1 MAPAMPDLKI
11 VERQV
16 DRVVILDL
24 HGRLLIGQGQN
35 LLREAVDRLA
45 GSGNTR
51 VLLNLVDV
59 PFIDSS
65 VVGELVRT
73 LTTLSRKGGKLKL
86 LNLPPRI
93 RNLFSMT
100 RLLEVFEAYDSEDE
114 AVRSF

>member
-1 MAPAMPDLKI
+1 MPEMRI
-11 VERQV
+11 VERQA

-24 HGRLLIGQGQN
+24 HGRILIGQGQN
-35 LLREAVDRLA
+35 LLRETVDRLA

-51 VLLNLVDV
+51 ILLNLADV

-73 LTTLSRKGGKLKL
+73 LTTLSRKGGQLKL

-93 RNLFSMT
+93 RNLLSMT
-100 RLLEVFEAYDSEDE
+100 RLLDVFQAYDSEDE

>member
-1 MAPAMPDLKI
+1 MSEMRI
-11 VERQV
+11 VERQA

-24 HGRLLIGQGQN
+24 HGRILIGQGQN
-35 LLREAVDRLA
+35 LLRETVDRLA

-51 VLLNLVDV
+51 ILLNLADV

-73 LTTLSRKGGKLKL
+73 LTTLSRKGGQLKL

-93 RNLFSMT
+93 RNLLSMT
-100 RLLEVFEAYDSEDE
+100 RLLDVFEAYNSEDE

>member
-1 MAPAMPDLKI
+1 MPDMRI

-24 HGRLLIGQGQN
+24 HGRILIGQGQN

-45 GSGNTR
+45 GSGNTHI
-51 VLLNLVDV
+51 LLNLADV

-73 LTTLSRKGGKLKL
+73 LTTLSRQGGKVKL

-93 RNLFSMT
+93 RNLLSMT